1 MYTYIMNAPAHA
13 LTCNRCT
20 AQLVHGENCTRTRT
34 VCTFHTAHV
43 QYMYRA
49 GCTQQVHRSDGT
61 RRALCKRMYA
71 YFCAI
76 TIPLG
81 PYMPNVVY
89 VRIRVLTII
98 GTPLGLHMPTAVY
111 AHIHAHAYIGA
122 PLRLQMPNA
131 VLYAHPRK
139 MRLTSS
145 SRNSDRTPRRGNQHA
160 AAQYCTSITW
170 SCPTHVWYFTHAYCT
185 HQQTRK
191 PVHAYIT
198 AATHAKFEAKWAQ
211 LVTLAGGLKSA
222 TGTGGDR
229 PQRSNHA
236 GPVRA
241 PRIQVFKA

>member
-1 MYTYIMNAPAHA
+1 MYTYMVNAPAHA

-20 AQLVHGENCTRTRT
+20 TQLVHGENCTRTRT

-43 QYMYRA
+43 EYVYRA

-61 RRALCKRMYA
+61 RRGLCKRMYA
-71 YFCAI
+71 YFRAI
-76 TIPLG
+76 PTPLS

-98 GTPLGLHMPTAVY
+98 GNTAWP
-111 AHIHAHAYIGA
+111 ARRICTHTRHAYIGA

-145 SRNSDRTPRRGNQHA
+145 CRNSDRTPRRGNQHA
-160 AAQYCTSITW
+160 VAQYCTSITW
-170 SCPTHVWYFTHAYCT
+170 SCLTHVWYFTHAYCT

-198 AATHAKFEAKWAQ
+198 AATYAKFEPKWAQ
-211 LVTLAGGLKSA
+211 LVTLAGCLKSA

-229 PQRSNHA
+229 PQRLNHA